1 MFIGSFKY
9 SIDTKGRFSIPAKHR
24 KYVNPE
30 ADNTFYMTRGIVK
43 CIDVYPKDIWLKEV
57 GDYLQKINP
66 FDEHSTFFLRS
77 YLDTASEDS
86 LDSQGRLLI
95 PKNLLTFAEIER
107 EVLVL
112 GAYKKIE
119 VWNPKVYEEYRKE
132 KDIPYAEIAKEVM
145 GRR

>member
-1 MFIGSFKY
+1 
-9 SIDTKGRFSIPAKHR
+9 
-24 KYVNPE
+24 
-30 ADNTFYMTRGIVK
+30 MTRGIVK